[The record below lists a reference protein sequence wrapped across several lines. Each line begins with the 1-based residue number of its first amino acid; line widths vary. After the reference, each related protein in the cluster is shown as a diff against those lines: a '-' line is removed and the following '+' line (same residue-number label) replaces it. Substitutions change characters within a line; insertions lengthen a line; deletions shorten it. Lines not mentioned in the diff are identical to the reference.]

1 MIAAPRLLA
10 PVMVLILSLLAGC
23 MLVPG
28 RFVSELDLRRD
39 GTFAYTYRGEIHL
52 LALSKL
58 MNQNRGARA
67 EFSPSPCRSDESG
80 EHRECSRAEIDAQR
94 REWQEER
101 DRTEASRRK
110 ENEQMKAMLGGL
122 DPDDPR
128 AAEELAQRLRRQVGW
143 KQVDYK
149 GDGLFEVDFALS
161 GTLGHD
167 FRFPTIERFPLDNA
181 FVQMALRSDG
191 SVRVDAPGFGPGTG
205 GEPWRNMM
213 QMAALA
219 GNEKDA
225 PRVPVID
232 GTFTIRTD
240 GAVLSNNTDEGPQQ
254 GTAGQQLAWTI
265 NARTGTVPMA
275 VIRLR

>member
-10 PVMVLILSLLAGC
+10 PLMALMLALLAGC

-39 GTFAYTYRGEIHL
+39 GTFTFTYRGEIHL
-52 LALSKL
+52 LAMSRL
-58 MNQNRGARA
+58 MNQGRA
-67 EFSPSPCRSDESG
+67 APADFTPSTCRADETGG
-80 EHRECSRAEIDAQR
+80 ERECSRAEIDAQR
-94 REWQEER
+94 REWQDER
-101 DRTEASRRK
+101 NRAEATRRK

-122 DPDDPR
+122 DPGDPR

-143 KQVDYK
+143 KRVDYK
-149 GDGLFEVDFALS
+149 GDGLFDVDFALT
-161 GTLGHD
+161 GALGHD

-181 FVQMALRSDG
+181 FVQVALRSDG

-219 GNEKDA
+219 GDDKTA

-232 GTFTIRTD
+232 GTFIVRTD
-240 GAVLSNNTDEGPQQ
+240 GAVLSNNTDEGPQA
-254 GTAGQQLAWTI
+254 GTTGQQLAWTI
-265 NARTGTVPMA
+265 NARTAAVPMA